1 MSVPRLRVERVHP
14 GAPQAGPVAE
24 SRAPDPTVRL
34 GRRVPWAG
42 WCFTYFT
49 LLPVLLALAW
59 LIPGTA
65 LLMAGRL
72 RPAPALLISAPL
84 AVILIAAALR
94 RVPGQRLLPAPGTG
108 QPGRAAPAWTG
119 WWGLAGTVVV
129 AAGFGAWQL
138 RLNSPQIIVLRQPGA
153 VFQLGYWIAGHG
165 SLPIPASLH
174 DFGGAHPGLGFAS
187 TGLAATHGGL
197 APQFPPGLAVV
208 VAGGWWIHGMS
219 TAELVSPVLGALA
232 VLTFGG
238 LAGRLAGPQWAPP
251 AALVLAV
258 ALPEQY
264 VSRSAFT
271 QPLAQLLLLGGL
283 CLVADSL
290 RLRPGLGWQARY
302 PGRLRW
308 PDWLSPSMA
317 TAALGGL
324 ALGLATLASLSV
336 LPDLIPVIP
345 FIGVLVAARRPQ
357 ALPLGLGVLAGAGY
371 GVVVSAVVAP
381 AALSAPG
388 FAVRQASLIAL
399 GVALATVAAVAVTAW
414 PPARS
419 WVSRVARGA
428 LRWHV
433 PDVAAGLVAAVLI
446 AFLIRP
452 SVQTAHW
459 NPGAGTAGYV
469 GALQK
474 LLGLPVQPTRSY
486 AEDSLYWVIWYI
498 GIPALLLGGFGMAL
512 LARRCVRALLRWADD
527 DGVAWAWGLPLAIVA
542 WTTVIV
548 LWDPHTVPD
557 QPWASQTLVPVV
569 LPGFILCGIWVAAW
583 LDRRA
588 RERGAGRVAVALAAA
603 FFVLAMAVPTVVTT
617 LGISLS
623 RTATGHSGPTAT
635 GVGVTR
641 TGAGQAAAVQELCG
655 VMSARMSVV
664 ILDRVAASEFAQ
676 AIRGMCGV
684 PAAVMAGAP
693 VAQVQSVIRGIAGTA
708 REPVLVAT
716 RAAELIPYGAT
727 PRRVVDLATTQ
738 DAHDLTQP
746 PSTTWPISYELWMSA
761 QNTSVPGA

>member
-1 MSVPRLRVERVHP
+1 
-14 GAPQAGPVAE
+14 
-24 SRAPDPTVRL
+24 
-34 GRRVPWAG
+34 
-42 WCFTYFT
+42 
-49 LLPVLLALAW
+49 
-59 LIPGTA
+59 
-65 LLMAGRL
+65 
-72 RPAPALLISAPL
+72 
-84 AVILIAAALR
+84 
-94 RVPGQRLLPAPGTG
+94 
-108 QPGRAAPAWTG
+108 
-119 WWGLAGTVVV
+119 
-129 AAGFGAWQL
+129 
-138 RLNSPQIIVLRQPGA
+138 
-153 VFQLGYWIAGHG
+153 
-165 SLPIPASLH
+165 
-174 DFGGAHPGLGFAS
+174 
-187 TGLAATHGGL
+187 
-197 APQFPPGLAVV
+197 
-208 VAGGWWIHGMS
+208 
-219 TAELVSPVLGALA
+219 
-232 VLTFGG
+232 
-238 LAGRLAGPQWAPP
+238 
-251 AALVLAV
+251 
-258 ALPEQY
+258 
-264 VSRSAFT
+264 
-271 QPLAQLLLLGGL
+271 
-283 CLVADSL
+283 
-290 RLRPGLGWQARY
+290 
-302 PGRLRW
+302 
-308 PDWLSPSMA
+308 MA

-345 FIGVLVAARRPQ
+345 FTGALVAARRPQ
-357 ALPLGLGVLAGAGY
+357 ALPFGIGVLAGAGY
-371 GVVVSAVVAP
+371 GVVVSAVLAP

-388 FAVRQASLIAL
+388 FAVRPASLIAL
-399 GVALATVAAVAVTAW
+399 AVALATVAAVAVTAW
-414 PPARS
+414 PPGRT
-419 WVSRVARGA
+419 WVSRVARGS

-527 DGVAWAWGLPLAIVA
+527 DGVAWAWGLPLAIAA

-557 QPWASQTLVPVV
+557 QPWASQTLVPLV

-623 RTATGHSGPTAT
+623 GTGTGTRTGHSGPVAT
-635 GVGVTR
+635 GVGVSR

-655 VMSARMSVV
+655 AMSARMSVV

-684 PAAVMAGAP
+684 PAAVMAGAT
-693 VAQVQSVIRGIAGTA
+693 VGQVQSVIRGIAGAA

-716 RAAELIPYGAT
+716 RAAELTPYGAI
-727 PRRVVDLATTQ
+727 PRRVVDLVTTQ

-746 PSTTWPISYELWMSA
+746 PSTTWPISYQLWMSA
-761 QNTSVPGA
+761 QSTSVPRA

>member
-1 MSVPRLRVERVHP
+1 
-14 GAPQAGPVAE
+14 
-24 SRAPDPTVRL
+24 
-34 GRRVPWAG
+34 VPWAG

-59 LIPGTA
+59 LLPGTA

-94 RVPGQRLLPAPGTG
+94 RAPGQRLVPAPGSG

-119 WWGLAGTVVV
+119 WWGLAGTIVV

-187 TGLAATHGGL
+187 TGLAASHGGL

-258 ALPEQY
+258 TLPEQY

-290 RLRPGLGWQARY
+290 MTRPGGGWRAGY
-302 PGRLRW
+302 AGRWRW

-345 FIGVLVAARRPQ
+345 FTGVLVAARRPQ
-357 ALPLGLGVLAGAGY
+357 ALPFGLGVLAGAGY
-371 GVVVSAVVAP
+371 GVAVSAVVAP

-388 FAVRQASLIAL
+388 FQVREAIL
-399 GVALATVAAVAVTAW
+399 VALVVTVVTVAAVAVTAW
-414 PPARS
+414 PPARAR
-419 WVSRVARGA
+419 VSRAARGA

-474 LLGLPVQPTRSY
+474 LLGLPVEPTRSY

-512 LARRCVRALLRWADD
+512 LARRCVRALLRWADE

-588 RERGAGRVAVALAAA
+588 RERGAGRMAVALAAA

-623 RTATGHSGPTAT
+623 RTGHSGPAAT

-641 TGAGQAAAVQELCG
+641 TGAGQAAAVQGLCG
-655 VMSARMSVV
+655 AMSARMSVV
-664 ILDRVAASEFAQ
+664 ILDRVAAGEFAQ

-693 VAQVQSVIRGIAGTA
+693 VAQVQSVIRGIAGAA

-716 RAAELIPYGAT
+716 RAAELTPYGAT
-727 PRRVVDLATTQ
+727 PRPVVALVTTQ

-746 PSTTWPISYELWMSA
+746 PSTTWPISYRLWVSS
-761 QNTSVPGA
+761 QSTSVPGA

>member
-1 MSVPRLRVERVHP
+1 M
-14 GAPQAGPVAE
+14 
-24 SRAPDPTVRL
+24 
-34 GRRVPWAG
+34 
-42 WCFTYFT
+42 
-49 LLPVLLALAW
+49 
-59 LIPGTA
+59 
-65 LLMAGRL
+65 
-72 RPAPALLISAPL
+72 
-84 AVILIAAALR
+84 
-94 RVPGQRLLPAPGTG
+94 
-108 QPGRAAPAWTG
+108 
-119 WWGLAGTVVV
+119 
-129 AAGFGAWQL
+129 
-138 RLNSPQIIVLRQPGA
+138 
-153 VFQLGYWIAGHG
+153 
-165 SLPIPASLH
+165 
-174 DFGGAHPGLGFAS
+174 
-187 TGLAATHGGL
+187 
-197 APQFPPGLAVV
+197 
-208 VAGGWWIHGMS
+208 
-219 TAELVSPVLGALA
+219 
-232 VLTFGG
+232 
-238 LAGRLAGPQWAPP
+238 
-251 AALVLAV
+251 
-258 ALPEQY
+258 
-264 VSRSAFT
+264 
-271 QPLAQLLLLGGL
+271 
-283 CLVADSL
+283 
-290 RLRPGLGWQARY
+290 
-302 PGRLRW
+302 
-308 PDWLSPSMA
+308 
-317 TAALGGL
+317 
-324 ALGLATLASLSV
+324 
-336 LPDLIPVIP
+336 
-345 FIGVLVAARRPQ
+345 
-357 ALPLGLGVLAGAGY
+357 LAGAGY
-371 GVVVSAVVAP
+371 GVAVSAVVAP

-399 GVALATVAAVAVTAW
+399 AVALATVAAVAVTAW
-414 PPARS
+414 APGRA
-419 WVSRVARGA
+419 WVSRLARGA

-527 DGVAWAWGLPLAIVA
+527 GGVAWAWGLPLAIFA

-655 VMSARMSVV
+655 AMSARMSVV

-684 PAAVMAGAP
+684 PGRRDGRGPGGAGPVGDPGYRGHRPRAGPGGHPRRRARSVRGDPAPGGRPGHHAGRARSDPAALHHLADQLPALDVGAEHL
-693 VAQVQSVIRGIAGTA
+693 GTA
-708 REPVLVAT
+708 GLAGRRPP
-716 RAAELIPYGAT
+716 RGPAA
-727 PRRVVDLATTQ
+727 RR
-738 DAHDLTQP
+738 
-746 PSTTWPISYELWMSA
+746 SA
-761 QNTSVPGA
+761 GPG

>member
-1 MSVPRLRVERVHP
+1 
-14 GAPQAGPVAE
+14 
-24 SRAPDPTVRL
+24 
-34 GRRVPWAG
+34 
-42 WCFTYFT
+42 
-49 LLPVLLALAW
+49 
-59 LIPGTA
+59 
-65 LLMAGRL
+65 
-72 RPAPALLISAPL
+72 
-84 AVILIAAALR
+84 
-94 RVPGQRLLPAPGTG
+94 
-108 QPGRAAPAWTG
+108 
-119 WWGLAGTVVV
+119 
-129 AAGFGAWQL
+129 
-138 RLNSPQIIVLRQPGA
+138 
-153 VFQLGYWIAGHG
+153 
-165 SLPIPASLH
+165 
-174 DFGGAHPGLGFAS
+174 
-187 TGLAATHGGL
+187 
-197 APQFPPGLAVV
+197 
-208 VAGGWWIHGMS
+208 
-219 TAELVSPVLGALA
+219 
-232 VLTFGG
+232 
-238 LAGRLAGPQWAPP
+238 
-251 AALVLAV
+251 
-258 ALPEQY
+258 
-264 VSRSAFT
+264 
-271 QPLAQLLLLGGL
+271 
-283 CLVADSL
+283 
-290 RLRPGLGWQARY
+290 
-302 PGRLRW
+302 
-308 PDWLSPSMA
+308 MA
-317 TAALGGL
+317 TAALGGM

-345 FIGVLVAARRPQ
+345 FTGVLVAARRPQ
-357 ALPLGLGVLAGAGY
+357 ALPFGLGVLAGAGY
-371 GVVVSAVVAP
+371 GVAVSAVVAP

-388 FAVRQASLIAL
+388 FQVRQASLIAL
-399 GVALATVAAVAVTAW
+399 AVAVVTVAAVAVTAW
-414 PPARS
+414 PPARAR
-419 WVSRVARGA
+419 VSRAARGA

-433 PDVAAGLVAAVLI
+433 PDAAGLVAAVLI

-474 LLGLPVQPTRSY
+474 LLGLPVEPTRSY

-542 WTTVIV
+542 WTMVIV

-569 LPGFILCGIWVAAW
+569 LPGLILCGIWVAAW

-588 RERGAGRVAVALAAA
+588 RERGAGRMAVALAAA

-623 RTATGHSGPTAT
+623 RAGSGHSGPVAT

-641 TGAGQAAAVQELCG
+641 TGAGQAAAVQGLCG
-655 VMSARMSVV
+655 AMSARMSVV

-693 VAQVQSVIRGIAGTA
+693 VAQVQSVIRGIAGAA

-716 RAAELIPYGAT
+716 RAAELTPYGAT
-727 PRRVVDLATTQ
+727 PRPVVALVTTQ

-746 PSTTWPISYELWMSA
+746 PSTTWPISYRLWMSS
-761 QNTSVPGA
+761 QSTSVPGA